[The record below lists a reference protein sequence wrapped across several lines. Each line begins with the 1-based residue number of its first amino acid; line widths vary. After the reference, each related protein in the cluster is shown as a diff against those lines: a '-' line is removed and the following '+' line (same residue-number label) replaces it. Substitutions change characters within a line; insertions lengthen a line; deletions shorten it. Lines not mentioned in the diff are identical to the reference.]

1 MAKHEEEMSIERS
14 NTSAFPLKQDS
25 NSRGKSSDGFWK
37 RFLKGARNF
46 FRRSKGSG
54 DPDGFWRIL
63 LKSWKH
69 IFDWKS
75 CSTRYEFWTILPGI
89 CFFYVL
95 SFLIPDFFRIVSFFM
110 KIQMRTIIFIASIAC
125 LPLAFCCVLNYAAL
139 VARRLNDIGAPSVT
153 KYIWG
158 IFWIS
163 VIVSYPFRTAAG
175 IYAAVI
181 LGILLF
187 YFCMAAFVKGKTG
200 HPISKFR
207 YVKSIAA
214 SLALFFLTFMG
225 LSGILSYNYPHV
237 EIIFKIIFPYLHF
250 CDQHYLTTYM
260 SEDGVYHAVGPGL
273 FGNCDIYF

>member
-14 NTSAFPLKQDS
+14 NTLAFPLKQDS

-46 FRRSKGSG
+46 FRRRKGSG

-63 LKSWKH
+63 LKIWKH

-95 SFLIPDFFRIVSFFM
+95 SFLIPDFLRIVSFFM

-139 VARRLNDIGAPSVT
+139 AARRLNDIGAPSVT

-163 VIVSYPFRTAAG
+163 VIVSYPFRTAAS

-181 LGILLF
+181 LGGLLF

-200 HPISKFR
+200 HPISKSR
-207 YVKSIAA
+207 YAKSIAA
-214 SLALFFLTFMG
+214 ALPSSFLPLWDCQGF
-225 LSGILSYNYPHV
+225 
-237 EIIFKIIFPYLHF
+237 YLI
-250 CDQHYLTTYM
+250 TIPM
-260 SEDGVYHAVGPGL
+260 
-273 FGNCDIYF
+273 

>member
-14 NTSAFPLKQDS
+14 NTLAFPLKQDS

-75 CSTRYEFWTILPGI
+75 CSTRYEFWTALPGI
-89 CFFYVL
+89 CFFYIL
-95 SFLIPDFFRIVSFFM
+95 SFLIPLFFQRGITAWV
-110 KIQMRTIIFIASIAC
+110 C
-125 LPLAFCCVLNYAAL
+125 LLLALSCCVLNYTAL
-139 VARRLNDIGAPSVT
+139 VARRLNDIGTPSVT

-163 VIVSYPFRTAAG
+163 VIISYPFRTAAG

-200 HPISKFR
+200 HPISKSR
-207 YVKSIAA
+207 YAKSIAA

-260 SEDGVYHAVGPGL
+260 GEDGVYHAVGPGL